1 MTTTVEPPHDA
12 DVLATSVP
20 EPRAEKDE
28 TPLFPSLDGEANL
41 LTPLWRDADLL
52 G

>member
-1 MTTTVEPPHDA
+1 MTPET
-12 DVLATSVP
+12 DVATSVP
-20 EPRAEKDE
+20 EPSTEGDHE
-28 TPLFPSLDGEANL
+28 PLFPSLDDEQSL

>member
-1 MTTTVEPPHDA
+1 MSD
-12 DVLATSVP
+12 
-20 EPRAEKDE
+20 DE
-28 TPLFPSLDGEANL
+28 ARDDERDEIEREDDEARLFSSLDGERNL